1 MANLTHLP
9 HVRNIKSGINR
20 WDPNHSAVFEVYF
33 TLPAAIQGQ
42 FAEDEA
48 ILTEQVTDVS
58 GLDQLQKNTPVGK
71 QRFMNVDVSHSS
83 PVIDETR
90 ATITIVFNLNLRNVT
105 DNFVL
110 KVLMAWK
117 NLNYNL
123 ADGTRTLKNTY
134 VADNLRIA
142 EANRDGTIWRSYVFH
157 DVILG
162 DLTGIDTLNYDD
174 NEARKITA
182 VFVSDFWDDDIA

>member
-9 HVRNIKSGINR
+9 HVRNIKSGVNR

-48 ILTEQVTDVS
+48 ILTEQATDVS

-162 DLTGIDTLNYDD
+162 DITGIDTLNYDD

>member
-9 HVRNIKSGINR
+9 HVRNIKSGVNR
-20 WDPNHSAVFEVYF
+20 WDPNHSSVFEVYF

-162 DLTGIDTLNYDD
+162 DVTGIDTLNYDD

-182 VFVSDFWDDDIA
+182 VFISDFWDDDIA

>member
-9 HVRNIKSGINR
+9 HVRNIKSSVNR

-162 DLTGIDTLNYDD
+162 DITGIDTLNYDD

-182 VFVSDFWDDDIA
+182 VFISDFWDDDIA

>member
-9 HVRNIKSGINR
+9 HVRNIKSGVNR
-20 WDPNHSAVFEVYF
+20 YDPNHSAVFEVYF
-33 TLPAAIQGQ
+33 SLPAAIQSQ

-58 GLDQLQKNTPVGK
+58 GLDALQKNTPVGK
-71 QRFMNVDVSHSS
+71 QRFMGVDVSHSS

-90 ATITIVFNLNLRNVT
+90 ATITVTFNLNLRNVT

-123 ADGTRTLKNTY
+123 ADGTRTLKSDY

-157 DVILG
+157 DVLIG
-162 DLTGIDTLNYDD
+162 DITGIDTLNYDD
-174 NEARKITA
+174 NEARKISV
-182 VFVSDFWDDDIA
+182 VFVSDYWSDDIA

>member
-9 HVRNIKSGINR
+9 HVRNIKSGVNR

-123 ADGTRTLKNTY
+123 ADGTRTLKNAY

-162 DLTGIDTLNYDD
+162 DITGIDTLNYDD
-174 NEARKITA
+174 NEPRKITA
-182 VFVSDFWDDDIA
+182 VFFSDFWDDDIA

>member
-20 WDPNHSAVFEVYF
+20 YDPNHSAVFEVYF
-33 TLPAAIQGQ
+33 TLPVAIQSQ
-42 FAEDEA
+42 FTEDEA

-58 GLDQLQKNTPVGK
+58 GLDALQKNTPVGK

-90 ATITIVFNLNLRNVT
+90 ATITITFNLNLRNVT

-123 ADGTRTLKNTY
+123 ADGTRTLKNDY

-162 DLTGIDTLNYDD
+162 DITGIDTLNYDD

>member
-9 HVRNIKSGINR
+9 HVRNIKSGVNR

-162 DLTGIDTLNYDD
+162 DITGIDTLNYDD

-182 VFVSDFWDDDIA
+182 VLISDFWDDDIA

>member
-20 WDPNHSAVFEVYF
+20 WDPNHSSIFEVYF
-33 TLPAAIQGQ
+33 TLPEAIKAD
-42 FAEDEA
+42 FTEDEA
-48 ILTEQVTDVS
+48 ILTEQVTNVS
-58 GLDQLQKNTPVGK
+58 GLDALQKNTATGT
-71 QRFMNVDVSHSS
+71 QRFMGVNVSFSN
-83 PVIDETR
+83 PVIDDTR
-90 ATITIVFNLNLRNVT
+90 AVITIEFNLNLRNVT

-110 KVLMAWK
+110 KAFMAWK

-123 ADGTRTLKNTY
+123 ADGSRTLKNDY

-162 DLTGIDTLNYDD
+162 DVTGIDALNYDD
-174 NEARKITA
+174 NESRKLTV
-182 VFVSDFWDDDIA
+182 VFTSDFWDDDLA

>member
-9 HVRNIKSGINR
+9 HVRNIKSGVNR

-142 EANRDGTIWRSYVFH
+142 EANRDGTIWRSYAFH
-157 DVILG
+157 DVFIG
-162 DLTGIDTLNYDD
+162 EVTGIDTLNYDD
-174 NEARKITA
+174 NETRKLTVQFI
-182 VFVSDFWDDDIA
+182 SDYWDDDMA

>member
-71 QRFMNVDVSHSS
+71 QRFMNVDVSHSA